1 MLLLDGGGGSAGRG
15 EETIDV
21 SPSSNIHIQIHPNQY
36 DDVPQIEELKQPSQH
51 RNLQ

>member
-21 SPSSNIHIQIHPNQY
+21 IQIHPNQY